1 MTVYKRKDIP
11 KLMEAVRKGET
22 SQIYLL
28 VGERF
33 LCQDVCEE
41 LINVLLPDEKTRQ
54 GNLETLDSASGGQG
68 RLINLART
76 YSLFSG
82 RRVIRMM
89 DTTLFHSKEVGKQLW
104 NKAQKAFEGDDRVR
118 AAAYIRQ
125 LLSLAKISA
134 EELGEEGLMGIAVSH
149 WQDIFGFA
157 KPAEDISWTEG
168 LLIGPQ
174 EGEEQARGS
183 VLEHDPAEVL
193 EDILSKGIPASNII
207 ILTAEAVD
215 KRKRLYK
222 YLAGKETIIDLSVDA
237 GAGSMA
243 RKDQEAVLRELMEK
257 TLTGFG
263 KKIVPQAVPLLLDRI
278 GFHPVAVVRETEKLA
293 LYTGDKK
300 TITVADLDQVIGRT
314 RDEALYELTEAVGTR
329 DLPGAL
335 KSLSRLSEQGIHPLA
350 ILAACRKYI
359 RRLLLIRSY
368 QDWPVVPYQPKMTYQ
383 TFKDGYLLK
392 FREAKDPLPES
403 LGQHPYALYKLFG
416 LAETFTLAKLIKGLS
431 EVLETEY
438 RLKGSNLPPVML
450 LENLM
455 FRLNSCFMD
464 EGPVT
469 KY

>member
-11 KLMEAVRKGET
+11 QLMEAVRKGET

-41 LINVLLPDEKTRQ
+41 LINILLPDEKTRQ
-54 GNLETLDSASGGQG
+54 SNLETLDGASGGQG

-104 NKAQKAFEGDDRVR
+104 NKAQKAFEGEDRVR

-134 EELGEEGLMGIAVSH
+134 EELGEEGLMGIAAPH

-168 LLIGPQ
+168 LLVGS
-174 EGEEQARGS
+174 QAGGGQTRNS
-183 VLEHDPAEVL
+183 SLEHDPANAL
-193 EDILSKGIPASNII
+193 EEILRQGIPASNII

-237 GAGSMA
+237 GAGAMA
-243 RKDQEAVLRELMEK
+243 RKDQEAVFMLR
-257 TLTGFG
+257 
-263 KKIVPQAVPLLLDRI
+263 
-278 GFHPVAVVRETEKLA
+278 
-293 LYTGDKK
+293 
-300 TITVADLDQVIGRT
+300 GR
-314 RDEALYELTEAVGTR
+314 
-329 DLPGAL
+329 
-335 KSLSRLSEQGIHPLA
+335 
-350 ILAACRKYI
+350 
-359 RRLLLIRSY
+359 
-368 QDWPVVPYQPKMTYQ
+368 
-383 TFKDGYLLK
+383 
-392 FREAKDPLPES
+392 
-403 LGQHPYALYKLFG
+403 
-416 LAETFTLAKLIKGLS
+416 
-431 EVLETEY
+431 
-438 RLKGSNLPPVML
+438 
-450 LENLM
+450 
-455 FRLNSCFMD
+455 
-464 EGPVT
+464 
-469 KY
+469 